1 MAAGARRAVAC
12 REVNLSL
19 RTWRRWQR
27 SPEDGRPAAVRPA
40 PANRL
45 SAEEEAQIRNTCHK
59 PEYAS
64 LPPSQIVPRLAD
76 KGIYLAS
83 ESTFYRILRR
93 CGEVHHRGRKR
104 RAERVTPPRT
114 YTATGPRQVWTWDI
128 TWLPSVVRGR
138 WYYLYLIEDVF
149 SRKITGAE
157 VYDTESGE
165 QAAALMHR
173 TVLRERCWRHPLV
186 LHADN
191 GAAMKSQT
199 LQVKLAELKITPSH
213 SRPRVSNDNAYVE
226 SLFRTLKYVPQWPS
240 PGFKTLDEAR
250 NWVEK
255 FIRWYNMEHRH
266 SGIGYVTPEQRHTG
280 EDRTLLSQ
288 RDTLYRVAKARHP
301 ERWSRETRNWQR
313 KAEVTLNPE
322 REKQVA

>member
-1 MAAGARRAVAC
+1 MASGARRAVAC

-19 RTWRRWQR
+19 RTWRRWQKCR
-27 SPEDGRPAAVRPA
+27 EDGRPGAVRPT

-45 SAEEEAQIRNTCHK
+45 STEEEAQIREVCHQTA
-59 PEYAS
+59 YAS

-83 ESTFYRILRR
+83 ESTFYRVLRR
-93 CGEVHHRGRKR
+93 HGEVHHRGRKR
-104 RAERVTPPRT
+104 RAERVIAPRT

-128 TWLPSVVRGR
+128 TWIPSVVRGR

-157 VYDTESGE
+157 VYETESGE
-165 QAAALMHR
+165 QAAALMQR
-173 TVLRERCWRHPLV
+173 TVLREHCWRHPLV

-240 PGFKTLDEAR
+240 SGFKTLDEAR
-250 NWVEK
+250 CWVEK
-255 FIRWYNMEHRH
+255 FTRWYNAEHRH
-266 SGIGYVTPEQRHTG
+266 SGIGYVTPEQRHAG
-280 EDRTLLSQ
+280 EDRELLNQ
-288 RDTLYRVAKARHP
+288 RDRLYREARARHP
-301 ERWSRETRNWQR
+301 ERGSRGTRNWQW
-313 KAEVTLNPE
+313 KAEVMLNPE
-322 REKQVA
+322 REKQAV